1 MILVKKL
8 EFFLYLFLVKIR
20 LEITVTDDLE
30 KIEAFTDF
38 QNVNF
43 FKVPKIAVFQYF
55 DQNRGLTLTTW
66 EKIIWLLCKNN
77 IFYSL
82 ERLEQQEVH
91 ILNHNLWF
99 ALPYT
104 NTQR

>member
-38 QNVNF
+38 ENVNF
-43 FKVPKIAVFQYF
+43 SSSQKSYFSNILTKIV
-55 DQNRGLTLTTW
+55 G
-66 EKIIWLLCKNN
+66 
-77 IFYSL
+77 
-82 ERLEQQEVH
+82 
-91 ILNHNLWF
+91 
-99 ALPYT
+99 
-104 NTQR
+104 